1 MNNWIPFENSS
12 YLAEQAFLM
21 AEDDTAVALE
31 KTVITVYTGKGGKQH
46 LKGSGLVRNAL
57 VVELLDENDALD
69 LILDFGN
76 EFKYRLTAPTITAGK
91 VFAPDVESTLQF
103 VPTSP
108 WQQIPESEFE
118 ILMGKLELIY
128 LTDT

>member
-1 MNNWIPFENSS
+1 MSNWIPFENAS
-12 YLAEQAFLM
+12 YLAEQAFLI
-21 AEDDTAVALE
+21 AEDHTAVALE

-57 VVELLDENDALD
+57 VVELLEESDDLD

-76 EFKYRLTAPTITAGK
+76 EFKYRLTAPNITSGK

-103 VPTSP
+103 VPTTP
-108 WQQIPESEFE
+108 WQQIPESSFGE
-118 ILMGKLELIY
+118 LLGKIQFL
-128 LTDT
+128 

>member
-118 ILMGKLELIY
+118 ILMGKLKL
-128 LTDT
+128 LNS

>member
-1 MNNWIPFENSS
+1 MSDWIPFENAT
-12 YLAEQAFLM
+12 YLAEQAFLI
-21 AEDDTAVALE
+21 AEDHTAVALD

-57 VVELLDENDALD
+57 VVELLEESDDLD

-76 EFKYRLTAPTITAGK
+76 EFKYRLTAPKITSGK
-91 VFAPDVESTLQF
+91 VFAPDVKSTLQF

-108 WQQIPESEFE
+108 WQQIPESSFGE
-118 ILMGKLELIY
+118 LLGKIHFL
-128 LTDT
+128 

>member
-31 KTVITVYTGKGGKQH
+31 KTVITVYTGKGGKKH

-57 VVELLDENDALD
+57 VVELSEENDDLD

-108 WQQIPESEFE
+108 WQQITESSFGE
-118 ILMGKLELIY
+118 LLGKIQFL
-128 LTDT
+128 

>member
-1 MNNWIPFENSS
+1 MNNWIPFENAS
-12 YLAEQAFLM
+12 YLAEQAFLI

-57 VVELLDENDALD
+57 VVELSEENDDLD
-69 LILDFGN
+69 LILDFGS
-76 EFKYRLTAPTITAGK
+76 EFKFRLTAPKITAGK
-91 VFAPDVESTLQF
+91 VFAPNVKSTLQF

-108 WQQIPESEFE
+108 WNQIPESEFE
-118 ILMGKLELIY
+118 ILMGKLEL
-128 LTDT
+128 LNS

>member
-1 MNNWIPFENSS
+1 MHNWIPFENSS

-57 VVELLDENDALD
+57 VVELSEENDDLD
-69 LILDFGN
+69 LILDFGS
-76 EFKYRLTAPTITAGK
+76 EFKYRLTAPKIIAGK
-91 VFAPDVESTLQF
+91 VFAPDVKSTLQF
-103 VPTSP
+103 APTSP
-108 WQQIPESEFE
+108 WNQIPEAEFE
-118 ILMGKLELIY
+118 ILMGKLKLINS
-128 LTDT
+128 

>member
-1 MNNWIPFENSS
+1 MNNWIPFENAS
-12 YLAEQAFLM
+12 YLSEQAFLM

-31 KTVITVYTGKGGKQH
+31 KTVITVYTGKGGKQR

-57 VVELLDENDALD
+57 VVELLDENDDLD
-69 LILDFGN
+69 LILDFGD

-108 WQQIPESEFE
+108 WQQIPESSFGE
-118 ILMGKLELIY
+118 LLGKIQFL
-128 LTDT
+128 